1 MSDSSFYSA
10 RGLPEPVEEY
20 VPGDLGELEFLV
32 TEPTEGPRRL
42 ILGGGEHVRDGIV
55 GEGEYEVVRTDDC
68 DRILEIDRE
77 SNLVRVEAGVRWG
90 DLRERLI
97 EEGLTV
103 QRYGLHP
110 ESATVGGLLARHL
123 GYAPARGAGAF
134 RRGCVALTAVSPTLG
149 EYRYLRAP
157 RKASGPDLRHL
168 YIGGEGLFGAI
179 LEATVSLFKPFPSRV
194 FVWSVQAAT
203 EAVAV
208 RRRLAARGVRP
219 SWCHWSRSDDC
230 FRAAIHAPTRLLES
244 IVERLH
250 AHFDE
255 EIAVE
260 GDGRARELRREL
272 EAAHPAR
279 RGAECADATVELT
292 YSLEHLGAAVDA
304 IDEGADIEIV
314 DWSPHSATA
323 YVAFDEEIP
332 SSLEAWCDALHAR
345 PIVGGEALEAPD
357 WAQTLAEAFDARGR
371 LAAPILQSADKR

>member
-1 MSDSSFYSA
+1 MSDANFYKVRDLA
-10 RGLPEPVEEY
+10 EPVEEY

-32 TEPTEGPRRL
+32 TESAEGPRRL
-42 ILGGGEHVRDGIV
+42 ILGGGEHVRDGVV
-55 GEGEYEVVRTDDC
+55 GSKEFEVVRTVEC

-97 EEGLTV
+97 EEGLTL

-123 GYAPARGAGAF
+123 GYAPARGGGAL

-168 YIGGEGLFGAI
+168 YMGGEGLFGAI
-179 LEATVSLFKPFPSRV
+179 LEATVSVFKPFPSRV
-194 FVWSVQAAT
+194 FGWPAETASR
-203 EAVAV
+203 AVAV
-208 RRRLAARGVRP
+208 RRKLAGRGVRP
-219 SWCHWSRSDDC
+219 SWCHWSRTTGC
-230 FRAAIHAPTRLLES
+230 FRAAIHAPTRLLDAS
-244 IVERLH
+244 IERLH

-255 EIAVE
+255 EIEVK
-260 GDGRARELRREL
+260 GDDRARELRREL

-279 RGAECADATVELT
+279 RSAEKADQTVELT
-292 YSLEHLGAAVDA
+292 YSLEGLGAAVDA
-304 IDEGADIEIV
+304 IDEGAEIEIV

-323 YVAFDEEIP
+323 YLTFDQAAP
-332 SSLEAWCDALHAR
+332 SSLEQWSDALHAR
-345 PIVGGEALEAPD
+345 PVVGGETIEAPD
-357 WAQTLAEAFDARGR
+357 WAQALAEAFDARGR
-371 LAAPILQSADKR
+371 LAAPNLQSSSTP